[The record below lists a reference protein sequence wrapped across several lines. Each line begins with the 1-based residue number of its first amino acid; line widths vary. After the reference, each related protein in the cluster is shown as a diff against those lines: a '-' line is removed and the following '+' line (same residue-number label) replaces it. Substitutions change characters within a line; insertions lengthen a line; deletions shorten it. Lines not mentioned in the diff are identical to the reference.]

1 MSCLIA
7 NLKRKNEE
15 FVPESFALLCYNSQR
30 YPGIEFQLPISTYD
44 WLVNV
49 IVCVHVDPLCFRYAN
64 HNRRCTVHAMLSVY
78 IQDLDWRI
86 WQVFVGKYVDDFKV
100 RFSKL
105 SILINV
111 SSHPLL
117 LLCQSQTLHARF
129 NHCTPQIVQLPS
141 LACGKYRACYVLAF
155 HLIYWLIPNIDSII
169 PQSDVSN
176 KMFQAILCSP
186 PTPQFYKTQS
196 LPSVFSQQ
204 DNSYLLASLHK
215 SF

>member
-1 MSCLIA
+1 M
-7 NLKRKNEE
+7 
-15 FVPESFALLCYNSQR
+15 
-30 YPGIEFQLPISTYD
+30 
-44 WLVNV
+44 
-49 IVCVHVDPLCFRYAN
+49 DPLCFRYAN

-86 WQVFVGKYVDDFKV
+86 WQVFVGNLYIDDFKV

-155 HLIYWLIPNIDSII
+155 HLIYCLIPNIDSLI

-176 KMFQAILCSP
+176 KMFQAILCCRHP
-186 PTPQFYKTQS
+186 HHNFIKRKVCP
-196 LPSVFSQQ
+196 L
-204 DNSYLLASLHK
+204 
-215 SF
+215 SFHSRIIHIF